1 MLKKDVMREW
11 QNCLSKVFIVAGK
24 EMYKWLRYILR
35 RWFRLSRPA
44 NPRIA
49 NKQLYKETSM
59 GLVYRVF
66 IPTPIDSDVV
76 SRVLEYTFDGN
87 SNTLDVNTVSA
98 FVDLPPAKDNTNIS
112 VRLKDV
118 DDAGNES
125 DWSAPLVFTAKDTI
139 VPRAPSGLA
148 TKLVAEVPDA
158 PAPAPK
164 PEPVPE
170 PEPDVT
176 PVVEV
181 VEKPAMFSFKKST

>member
-1 MLKKDVMREW
+1 
-11 QNCLSKVFIVAGK
+11 
-24 EMYKWLRYILR
+24 
-35 RWFRLSRPA
+35 
-44 NPRIA
+44 
-49 NKQLYKETSM
+49 M

-66 IPTPIDSDVV
+66 IPAPIDSDVV

-170 PEPDVT
+170 PEPEPDVT

-181 VEKPAMFSFKKST
+181 VEKPAMFSFKKPT